1 MQLCEEFT
9 DFSQVLLILSMG
21 ITHALQ
27 VDFIQEVEVLKSK
40 GDSLTETDS
49 KKVCGDRMYVEI
61 KENSENL
68 KVCVSEMIMNQEST
82 MPMNK
87 VEINYCII
95 SSRKIIS

>member
-9 DFSQVLLILSMG
+9 DFSPVPLVLSMG

-27 VDFIQEVEVLKSK
+27 VNLIQEVEVLKSK
-40 GDSLTETDS
+40 GDSLTETGS
-49 KKVCGDRMYVEI
+49 KKVCGDRKCVEI
-61 KENSENL
+61 EENSENL

-82 MPMNK
+82 ISMSK
-87 VEINYCII
+87 VEITYCII